1 MEPMPLNR
9 CSLPPWVIATHHY
22 NSQPK
27 PLEIQGVRQAHK
39 GLFERLDRLQ
49 CQELRSLQFHDWMDV
64 AFQLH
69 QWENQST
76 KSSSKS
82 LKNSYLR
89 ILRGWMFDS
98 NSVEGAVLK
107 GWVESRIG
115 LPPTYHRE
123 PLVDRNSQS
132 YFNYTVD
139 RMKGTSRTSAL
150 FNQLDVLYEYCQYE
164 LNRKRDPQLHQTLYR
179 GVYDMDEQRIIARVD
194 KRRCL
199 VQLNNLLSF
208 TTDFERA
215 WEFGTRVM
223 KVEVPRYKIFFASDM
238 LSSALLRGEEE
249 VLVIGGQYYV
259 ELLTGG

>member
-1 MEPMPLNR
+1 MEPMQLNR
-9 CSLPPWVIATHHY
+9 CSLPPWVIATSHY

-27 PLEIQGVRQAHK
+27 PLEIQGVRQSHA
-39 GLFERLDRLQ
+39 GLFERLDHIQ

-76 KSSSKS
+76 SSSSKS

-98 NSVEGAVLK
+98 NSIEGAVLK

-115 LPPTYHRE
+115 LSPTYHRE
-123 PLVDRNSQS
+123 SISDRNTEA
-132 YFNYTVD
+132 YYTYTVD
-139 RMKGTSRTSAL
+139 QTKGMARTSAIY
-150 FNQLDVLYEYCQYE
+150 NQLDVLYEYCQYE
-164 LNRKRDPQLHQTLYR
+164 LAREGGTSLHQTLYR
-179 GVYDMDEQRIIARVD
+179 GVYDMDEQRIIEQVD
-194 KRRCL
+194 KRHCL

-223 KVEVPRYKIFFASDM
+223 KVEVPRYKIFFASH
-238 LSSALLRGEEE
+238 LFSLALLRGEEE

-259 ELLTGG
+259 DLLTGG